1 MQEANKK
8 PIAET
13 ISIEEIFN
21 LGNSVED
28 DMVKAL
34 FFVCYLT
41 GARIGE
47 AIGITRRDIRVSTT
61 KNELLIDLKTEK
73 RKDHPIRTIPILIMD
88 NVSHTDFNYFE
99 TEMVTHILKYTE
111 NLSPEAL
118 VFPISRQRGFNLLV
132 RYFNVTVRYR
142 LKDNTAT
149 EVMPKKIN
157 PHYLRH
163 CRLTHLRQEYGY
175 DMLSLMRFA
184 GWKDTQMCNIY
195 LHLGYK
201 DLTKEMLK
209 P

>member
-1 MQEANKK
+1 MQEENKK

-13 ISIEEIFN
+13 ISIEEIFT
-21 LGNSVED
+21 LGNTVDD

-34 FFVCYLT
+34 FFLCYLT

-47 AIGITRRDIRVSTT
+47 AIGLTQRDIRLSTN
-61 KNELLIDLKTEK
+61 KNELLIDLRTEK
-73 RKDHPIRTIPILIMD
+73 RKDHPIRTIPVLIMD
-88 NVSHTDFNYFE
+88 NDKHEDFNHFE
-99 TEMVTHILKYTE
+99 TEMVTHILKYIDPFA
-111 NLSPEAL
+111 PEAL
-118 VFPISRQRGFNLLV
+118 VFPISRQRGFNVFV
-132 RYFNVTVRYR
+132 RYFTVNVRYR
-142 LKDNTAT
+142 LKDNTFT

-209 P
+209 